1 VHEGSDDEDDMN
13 FKFNDS
19 WVFISC
25 LELSVCLFPWVLMT
39 YVFYWY
45 LDDWSF
51 IGFKLLFYEDWV
63 FFGYLKVY
71 IFFYCPR
78 RDD

>member
-45 LDDWSF
+45 FRCIWM
-51 IGFKLLFYEDWV
+51 IGLLLVLNLYSMKIEFF
-63 FFGYLKVY
+63 FFG
-71 IFFYCPR
+71 
-78 RDD
+78 